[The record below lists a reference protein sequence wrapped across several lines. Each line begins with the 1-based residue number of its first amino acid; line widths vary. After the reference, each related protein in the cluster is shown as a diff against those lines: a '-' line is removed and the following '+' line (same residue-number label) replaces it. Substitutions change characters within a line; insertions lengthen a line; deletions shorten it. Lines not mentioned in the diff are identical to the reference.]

1 MNNLCV
7 FCGEEL
13 DDKGLCMNTHTF
25 KKMCLNCEWCENM
38 TCQNEDN
45 KKKALKKMLETL
57 KNEGGG
63 YAVKTLEIE
72 PLPLKKPTLK
82 CQNWT
87 LSAVI
92 LNKLPELFV

>member
-13 DDKGLCMNTHTF
+13 DDKGLCM
-25 KKMCLNCEWCENM
+25 NM